1 LLPTFP
7 IPILVLVKTVNVV
20 LDTAN
25 VATDRTIWTEVHAAT
40 NTIAFCI
47 RYGLYTGDYT
57 MGTSYE
63 VNFLETLIELTVDL
77 RGDFTVSDTVVATN
91 ANGAGIENL
100 FSGGSTEGTF
110 NQGDVITVY
119 VEPDDDARRDS
130 VFMREVKHF
139 EYILL
144 EEDES
149 TESNTR
155 QLAIDVGASCV
166 AVMLLV
172 LFRLTKPLPET
183 LMPTSKL
190 LAIIDSFE
198 RTMMVPR
205 AKRTQTLVYFIRY
218 SCGAGNSYFCRII
231 ERPAHSHVYYKHIL
245 QTDKSIIQT

>member
-1 LLPTFP
+1 
-7 IPILVLVKTVNVV
+7 
-20 LDTAN
+20 
-25 VATDRTIWTEVHAAT
+25 
-40 NTIAFCI
+40 
-47 RYGLYTGDYT
+47 

-77 RGDFTVSDTVVATN
+77 RGDFTVSDTVVATKDKLKRTAN
-91 ANGAGIENL
+91 VDFGLTACRCTGKDANGAGIENL